1 MSLVLGTRI
10 ALYLQLALGIAQSPG
25 VANDVPGLLHM
36 HRTLAFIV
44 PVLAYLAFGTHP
56 TLQTMVLTLAR
67 FAPPRVAALI
77 LGFVNRSWLE
87 TRSGVPQTTVR
98 TLARFAP
105 LVALILGLV
114 NWVGFKMMA
123 VIPVEAY
130 WSVMVVHFVWGI
142 AVVAFAEMAAGQAN
156 RALRGVG
163 ASPAVD
169 HK

>member
-10 ALYLQLALGIAQSPG
+10 ALYLQLAIGIAQSPG
-25 VANDVPGLLHM
+25 VANDVPGLLHV

-44 PVLAYLAFGTHP
+44 PVLAYLAFG
-56 TLQTMVLTLAR
+56 
-67 FAPPRVAALI
+67 I
-77 LGFVNRSWLE
+77 
-87 TRSGVPQTTVR
+87 RSGIPQTTVR

-123 VIPVEAY
+123 MIPVEAY
-130 WSVMVVHFVWGI
+130 LSVMVVHFVWGI

-163 ASPAVD
+163 ANPAVD
-169 HK
+169 RK

>member
-44 PVLAYLAFGTHP
+44 PVLAYLAFG
-56 TLQTMVLTLAR
+56 
-67 FAPPRVAALI
+67 I
-77 LGFVNRSWLE
+77 
-87 TRSGVPQTTVR
+87 RSGVPQTTVR

-105 LVALILGLV
+105 FAALILGLV

>member
-44 PVLAYLAFGTHP
+44 PVLAYLAFG
-56 TLQTMVLTLAR
+56 
-67 FAPPRVAALI
+67 I
-77 LGFVNRSWLE
+77 
-87 TRSGVPQTTVR
+87 RSGVPQTTVR